1 MPATLERTTSIAD
14 FRARIGEYAEVV
26 ASGESLVVTRYN
38 KPIFRVLP
46 VSASGRK
53 PVGRGILAKYADV
66 TRIPL
71 EDGAWARDVEER
83 DRDHM

>member
-46 VSASGRK
+46 VSASGRE

-66 TRIPL
+66 ARIPL

>member
-26 ASGESLVVTRYN
+26 ASGESLVVTRCN

-46 VSASGRK
+46 VSASGRE